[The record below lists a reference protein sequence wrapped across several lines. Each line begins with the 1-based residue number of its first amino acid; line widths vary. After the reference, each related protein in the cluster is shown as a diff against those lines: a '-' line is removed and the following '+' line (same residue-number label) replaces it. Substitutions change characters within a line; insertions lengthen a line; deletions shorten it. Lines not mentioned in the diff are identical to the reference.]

1 MNLSKNEIIFSGILL
16 LSFMTIMIPKELQGI
31 ELNQYLW
38 KNRIILTFADDEY
51 HPDLIKLKAEMKENE
66 CEILN
71 RDLLHFHFSNDGK
84 TGNLTTKSDQS
95 FRILLIG
102 KDGGIKYESNR
113 SVFLIQLFKLIDS
126 MPMRQDEMQHDKCL
140 S

>member
-1 MNLSKNEIIFSGILL
+1 MILSRNEIIFSGILL

-38 KNRIILTFADDEY
+38 KNRIILTFADDED
-51 HPDLIKLKAEMKENE
+51 HADLIKLKVEMNENN

-71 RDLLHFHFSNDGK
+71 RDLLHFHFSNEGK
-84 TGNLTTKSDQS
+84 PGNHITTNDQS

-113 SVFLIQLFKLIDS
+113 SVSLIQLFELIDS
-126 MPMRQDEMQHDKCL
+126 MPMRQDEMQHDRC
-140 S
+140 

>member
-1 MNLSKNEIIFSGILL
+1 MNLRKNENIFSGILL
-16 LSFMTIMIPKELQGI
+16 LSFMTIMIPKELQGF
-31 ELNQYLW
+31 ELSRYLW
-38 KNRIILTFADDEY
+38 KNRIILTFAKDED
-51 HPDLIKLKAEMKENE
+51 HPDLIKLKAEMKKNN

-84 TGNLTTKSDQS
+84 IGNITTTNDQS

-113 SVFLIQLFKLIDS
+113 SVFLIQLFELIDS
-126 MPMRQDEMQHDKCL
+126 MPMRKNEMQDDRC
-140 S
+140 

>member
-1 MNLSKNEIIFSGILL
+1 MNLRKHENIFSGILL
-16 LSFMTIMIPKELQGI
+16 LSFMAIMIPIEIQGI

-38 KNRIILTFADDEY
+38 KNRIILTIADDED
-51 HPDLIKLKAEMKENE
+51 HADLIRLKDEMKENN

-71 RDLLHFHFSNDGK
+71 RDLLHFHFNNDGK
-84 TGNLTTKSDQS
+84 TGNLITKNDRS

-113 SVFLIQLFKLIDS
+113 FVSLIQLFELIDS
-126 MPMRQDEMQHDKCL
+126 MPMRQDEMKHDRC
-140 S
+140 

>member
-1 MNLSKNEIIFSGILL
+1 MNLRKNENIFSGILL
-16 LSFMTIMIPKELQGI
+16 LSFMTIMIPKELQGF
-31 ELNQYLW
+31 ELSRYLW
-38 KNRIILTFADDEY
+38 KNRIILTFAKDED
-51 HPDLIKLKAEMKENE
+51 HPDLIKLKAEMKKNN

-84 TGNLTTKSDQS
+84 IGNITTTNDQS

-113 SVFLIQLFKLIDS
+113 PVSLIQLFELIDS
-126 MPMRQDEMQHDKCL
+126 MPMHQDETQYERC
-140 S
+140 